1 MSCGS
6 YKPCMEY
13 CPYANSGNQSQQHE
27 KPPTAGRSGPLH
39 RETIEHFLLAMP
51 ELFALGLLQCLIND
65 THSCAYMAN
74 ARTSAPT
81 CKRII
86 RVRRPTSPSSPSWLA
101 R

>member
-1 MSCGS
+1 M
-6 YKPCMEY
+6 
-13 CPYANSGNQSQQHE
+13 
-27 KPPTAGRSGPLH
+27 GRSRPLR
-39 RETIEHFLLAMP
+39 REAIGHLLLTMP

-74 ARTSAPT
+74 ARASAPT

-86 RVRRPTSPSSPSWLA
+86 RVRRPTRPSSPSWLA